1 MILAGDIGGTKTL
14 LGLFARDR
22 TDKLPLHQKSFPSQQ
37 YDRLETIVA
46 EFLQGFLAGL
56 PAERSAGE
64 TGSNAGSTLCSLLCG
79 GRTRARWQSSNYQPA
94 MGD

>member
-14 LGLFARDR
+14 LGLLPHDR

-46 EFLQGFLAGL
+46 EFLQGFLQDYQQEDL
-56 PAERSAGE
+56 QER
-64 TGSNAGSTLCSLLCG
+64 LK
-79 GRTRARWQSSNYQPA
+79 RRRARPLQPA
-94 MGD
+94 LRWQDPCEMAKLKLPTCPG